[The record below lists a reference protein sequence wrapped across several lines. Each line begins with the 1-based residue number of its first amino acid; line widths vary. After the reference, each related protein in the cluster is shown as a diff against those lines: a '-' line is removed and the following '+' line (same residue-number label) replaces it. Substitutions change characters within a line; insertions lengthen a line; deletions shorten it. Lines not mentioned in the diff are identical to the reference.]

1 MSSAEIADNKWE
13 VESTK
18 PPVVTAAGIA
28 QILLMG
34 MFGLFFLYIL
44 IMSVVGIV
52 SPKQEGSLEQK
63 YKEKL
68 EHGGAATAPAEE
80 APAE

>member
-1 MSSAEIADNKWE
+1 MSAAEIADNKWE
-13 VESTK
+13 SDSTK
-18 PPVVTAAGIA
+18 PPVITAAGIA

-52 SPKQEGSLEQK
+52 TPHEDGALEQK

-68 EHGGAATAPAEE
+68 EHHDAATPAPA
-80 APAE
+80 AE

>member
-18 PPVVTAAGIA
+18 PPVITPGGIA
-28 QILLMG
+28 QVLLMS

-44 IMSVVGIV
+44 LMSIVGIV
-52 SPKQEGSLEQK
+52 SPHEDGALEQK

-68 EHGGAATAPAEE
+68 QHHDKPKAEEAAPAE
-80 APAE
+80 